1 MPQINKPASNMK
13 WDRINTIYEL
23 LNRTSEGVTI
33 SQLSKELGVSTKTIQ
48 RDLYEVLES
57 FGAVKYGRAWKI
69 DKKLSSDTLNPNE
82 RIILG
87 ILDEMAKNGGI
98 SFYGKAHS
106 LLSKIT
112 QQLEHPIFANLDSES
127 LDESHI
133 ETFSKLE
140 NAIKAKT
147 EVTFEYRKGSFRVKP
162 LKLAFFEGFWYL
174 LCLDVSNNDKFK
186 KFHLKSIANLT
197 LINEPFQVSSN
208 IEERLKKANSIW
220 FDLDKELFDV
230 HLFIDKEVVK
240 YFERKPLKS
249 QSIVGK
255 ESDGSIELIVR
266 ITDAMEIVPLILY
279 YIPYIKVLEPQW
291 LADRV
296 KKQILTYAESLS

>member
-1 MPQINKPASNMK
+1 MPQINKPTTNTK

-23 LNRTSEGVTI
+23 LIRTSEGVTI
-33 SQLSKELGVSTKTIQ
+33 SQLSRELGVSTKTIQ
-48 RDLYEVLES
+48 RDLYEVLEPY
-57 FGAVKYGRAWKI
+57 GAVKCGRVWKI
-69 DKKLSSDTLNPNE
+69 DKKLSSDTLNPSE

-112 QQLEHPIFANLDSES
+112 QQLEHPIFANLNSES

-133 ETFSKLE
+133 DTFSKLE
-140 NAIKAKT
+140 NAIKAKMQV
-147 EVTFEYRKGSFRVKP
+147 EFEYKKRIFIVKP
-162 LKLAFFEGFWYL
+162 LKLAFFDGFWYL
-174 LCLDVSNNDKFK
+174 LCFDVNDNDKFK
-186 KFHLKSIANLT
+186 KFHLKSITNLT
-197 LINEPFQVSSN
+197 LRDETFSIPLN
-208 IEERLKKANSIW
+208 IEDRLKQANSIW

-230 HLFIDKEVVK
+230 HLYIDKEIVK

-255 ESDGSIELIVR
+255 DHDGSIELIVR
-266 ITDAMEIVPLILY
+266 ITNEMEIVPLIFFY
-279 YIPYIKVLEPQW
+279 MPCIRVLEPQW
-291 LADRV
+291 LADSV
-296 KKQILTYAESLS
+296 KEQVLSYAELI